1 MATTFRVSQK
11 AVSKAPFPKHQK
23 VRLLNLRC
31 ADPRPPALFSS
42 QVLDHKQ
49 PAVRGLLRSPCSGY
63 LQWLSRARLPATNH
77 PRPELTTLDPE
88 LWRLKLKAKQSASKQ
103 GGAESRAAMI
113 RLYSI

>member
-1 MATTFRVSQK
+1 MAPTFRVSQK
-11 AVSKAPFPKHQK
+11 AVSKAPFPKHHK
-23 VRLLNLRC
+23 VRVLNLRC

-49 PAVRGLLRSPCSGY
+49 PAFRGLLRSRCSGY

-77 PRPELTTLDPE
+77 PRPELTALDPE

-103 GGAESRAAMI
+103 GGAESRAAML
-113 RLYSI
+113 RL